1 MGVDVTALV
10 AGGVAGFSVDTS
22 LMPLDA
28 IKTRLQSPMGFR
40 AAGGFSNLF
49 AGVGVA
55 ALGSVPG
62 ASLFF
67 FTYETTKAN
76 LAGGPL
82 SDYQTQMAAASLGEI
97 AACLIRVPVEN
108 VKQKRQAGLF
118 KDNSSALRGI
128 MARQGYS
135 GFYTGYWTT
144 VLREIP
150 FSMIQFPL
158 WEALKV
164 EIGRRR
170 GDGTVHSWESAAAGS
185 ASGALAAAVTTPLD
199 VVKTRLMLG
208 SDPKGVPYDGALSTL
223 QRVVR
228 DEGAGK
234 LMAGV
239 GPRVFW
245 IGIGGFVYF
254 FAYQKTRYLLEES
267 T

>member
-1 MGVDVTALV
+1 MGLDTTALV
-10 AGGVAGFSVDTS
+10 AGGIAGFAVDTS
-22 LMPLDA
+22 LMPLDSL
-28 IKTRLQSPMGFR
+28 KTRLQSPMGFR

-67 FTYETTKAN
+67 CTYETTKST
-76 LAGGPL
+76 L
-82 SDYQTQMAAASLGEI
+82 SGHMSDTKAQMAAASLGEM

-108 VKQKRQAGLF
+108 IKQKRQAGLYP
-118 KDNSSALRGI
+118 DNGSAVRGI
-128 MARQGYS
+128 VGKQGYA

-158 WEALKV
+158 WEAIKV

-185 ASGALAAAVTTPLD
+185 MSGAFAAALTTPLD

-208 SDPKGVPYDGALSTL
+208 HDPKGVPYDGAVSTL
-223 QRVVR
+223 QRIVR

-234 LMAGV
+234 LMSGV

-254 FAYQKTRYLLEES
+254 FAYQKTRYLMEGS
-267 T
+267 K